1 MCESETVER
10 LGDDDIAEVR
20 IKETAQRYYHDYSE
34 RPMRYMVRLS
44 GENRWRRVYAQ
55 PIGNVSVIYLK
66 VKGKDI
72 YCEMALERALHRANQ
87 EFMKGN

>member
-1 MCESETVER
+1 MSETLTR
-10 LGDDDIAEVR
+10 LGCEDIAEVR
-20 IKETAQRYYHDYSE
+20 IKETATRYPDYSE
-34 RPMRYMVRLS
+34 RPTRYMVRLT

-72 YCEMALERALHRANQ
+72 YCEMALEWALHRAN
-87 EFMKGN
+87 